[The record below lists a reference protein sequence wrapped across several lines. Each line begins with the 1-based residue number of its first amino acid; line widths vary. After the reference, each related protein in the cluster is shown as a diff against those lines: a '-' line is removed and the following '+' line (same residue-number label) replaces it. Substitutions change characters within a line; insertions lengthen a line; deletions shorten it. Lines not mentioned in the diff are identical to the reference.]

1 MKPGYGRKQQQEQ
14 HILINNNVRVDGTLI
29 NNKVDFTFGN
39 NQLNDNNISKVG
51 TSKSFFRIDST
62 YGPKFFHYHKV
73 NQIIIRRPPLTTHQ
87 KNHCVINARE
97 RLKHIE
103 DCTTSTIMQRNVT
116 QSNLTIL
123 PSKSISLITDTWNK
137 NKTFIENKI
146 DCAFLIINWSKRE
159 RIH

>member
-62 YGPKFFHYHKV
+62 YGPKFFHYHRV
-73 NQIIIRRPPLTTHQ
+73 NQIIIRRPLLTTHQ

-97 RLKHIE
+97 LLKHIE
-103 DCTTSTIMQRNVT
+103 DCNNINDHAKKCHSVKLNNFTFEIYFSHHRYMEQEQNVHR
-116 QSNLTIL
+116 
-123 PSKSISLITDTWNK
+123 K
-137 NKTFIENKI
+137 
-146 DCAFLIINWSKRE
+146 
-159 RIH
+159 